1 MSLLG
6 VIKGPLTFLRSER
19 PARDRLSPRRD
30 GSLDVQAHR
39 GPGCRSW
46 TPSARASPG
55 GASRSSGVDSRT
67 EERPRLSRPES
78 RPLRMSSTFSTPT
91 WPLAASPLQV
101 RPADHHGAS
110 TERDGLDH
118 VAAHPEPPSSTI
130 STSPPTASAMAGS
143 VRTDAGAAVLGRL
156 RERVQLTRGQRQAVP
171 ILARPRQGAKLIPGR
186 VRWRAARPG
195 MADRTLRR
203 RRSRRNLNR
212 PTARRGPASRS
223 GEERDRS
230 DSMRQLGPGVREQG
244 CARASTHRPW
254 GRPRLMTGVRAAFKP
269 SGLASAECSR
279 RPWRAATLQHRC

>member
-1 MSLLG
+1 VLIVNESVGHETRIVDLTGAGRRNAADVAPPARHACSRTGPAARCTSRTSPAERRAARWHPADTMPLLG

-19 PARDRLSPRRD
+19 PARDRLSPLRD

-39 GPGCRSW
+39 GPGCRSG

-203 RRSRRNLNR
+203 RRSRRNLNG
-212 PTARRGPASRS
+212 T
-223 GEERDRS
+223 
-230 DSMRQLGPGVREQG
+230 
-244 CARASTHRPW
+244 
-254 GRPRLMTGVRAAFKP
+254 F
-269 SGLASAECSR
+269 
-279 RPWRAATLQHRC
+279 RC